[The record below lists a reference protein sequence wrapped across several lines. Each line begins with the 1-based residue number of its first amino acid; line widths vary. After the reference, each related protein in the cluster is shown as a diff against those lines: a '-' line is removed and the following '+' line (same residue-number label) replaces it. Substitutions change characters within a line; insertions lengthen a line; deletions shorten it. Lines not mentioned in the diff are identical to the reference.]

1 MRIGQNP
8 AKFIE
13 ASPQPARVTV
23 ATVTYIPVTSGYFA
37 QSLDILKLCLNSLW
51 EHTQAEYDL
60 MVFDNASCPEVRQ
73 YLLEMQ
79 DAGRIQYLMLSEKNI
94 GKAGAWNVI
103 FGAAPGEIVAYA
115 DSDVYYYPG
124 WLTEQLKVVDA
135 FPQLGMVTG
144 MPMWSP
150 PEYATSTADWAEKT
164 PGALVERGKFLPWE
178 DYFRHSRSLGA
189 EETTARTHYD
199 SVTDLRLTY
208 QGQPYYIGASH
219 FQFVAPAAALRS
231 VLPIPNERPMGQV
244 RLLDVAINA
253 RGYLRLST
261 PEWWVQH
268 LGNRLSEAE
277 FAAGIPTL
285 SLESRPRNRPWI
297 LKWQFAEDALYWIYH
312 RLFEFLHR

>member
-13 ASPQPARVTV
+13 ASPKPARVTV
-23 ATVTYIPVTSGYFA
+23 ATVTYIPVMSGYFA

-60 MVFDNASCPEVRQ
+60 MVFDNASCPDVRQ

-79 DAGRIQYLMLSEKNI
+79 AEGRIQYLLLSEKNV
-94 GKAGAWNVI
+94 GKAGAWNAI
-103 FGAAPGEIVAYA
+103 LGAAPGEIIAYA

-124 WLTEQLKVVDA
+124 WLTAQLKVVDA
-135 FPQLGMVTG
+135 FPKIGMVTG

-150 PEYATSTADWAEKT
+150 PEYATSTVAWAEQA
-164 PGALVERGKFLPWE
+164 PGVIVERGKFLPWE
-178 DYFRHSRSLGA
+178 DYFRHSRSLGSDEA
-189 EETTARTHYD
+189 KARVHFD
-199 SVTDLRLTY
+199 SVDDLRLTFGDR
-208 QGQPYYIGASH
+208 QYYIGASH
-219 FQFVAPAAALRS
+219 FQFVAPTTALRS

-244 RLLDVAINA
+244 RLLDVAINE

-268 LGNRLSEAE
+268 LGNRLSETE
-277 FAAGIPTL
+277 FAAGIPTI
-285 SLESRPRNRPWI
+285 SLKARQRNRPWI